1 MKIIEQQAELFAAS
15 ALFSKS
21 ADKRAIFNPTLLLE
35 TCGRIAYQSQQ
46 KMTDV
51 SGERFIDSLKSRKHE
66 SVFEHLVCTI
76 IGTTNRGVSHEL
88 VRHRIASYT
97 QQSTRYVD
105 EQNMTVISPSWLGKY
120 ADRPEIF
127 SAWENI
133 QLSAERSYRIL
144 REMGCTKQEARGALP
159 NDLAT
164 EIAITMNAREWRHF
178 ITLRTAQDAHPDMI
192 LFASLCQDV
201 LAEFYPFLFAKGATL

>member
-1 MKIIEQQAELFAAS
+1 MRIIEQQVELVAAS

-21 ADKRAIFNPTLLLE
+21 ADKHAIFNPSLLIE
-35 TCGRIAYQSQQ
+35 TCGRIAYQSQ
-46 KMTDV
+46 KNMTEE
-51 SGERFIDSLKSRKHE
+51 SGDRFIDSLKSRKHE
-66 SVFEHLVCTI
+66 SVFEHLVCTV

-127 SAWENI
+127 AAWENM
-133 QLSAERSYRIL
+133 QLSAERSYCLL
-144 REMGCTKQEARGALP
+144 REMGCTKQEARGVLP

-178 ITLRTAQDAHPDMI
+178 INIRTAPDAHPDMI

-201 LAEFYPFLFAKGATL
+201 LAEFYPALFAKGATA